1 MSGQGPLPSPSAP
14 PLLVLSSPCKGY
26 NLDVSRLAT
35 VYEVLIASTSDVQL
49 EREILAQTVADWN
62 SVHSKALG
70 IILQALRWE
79 FDAVPSVGED
89 PQSIITA
96 EIVDK
101 ADILMGVFWM
111 RLGTRTKKS
120 PSGTAEEIE
129 HFRATGKDVLLY
141 FSQARLPFDHDP
153 EQLRLLKSYKE
164 TLGKN
169 ALLWNFRDENQL
181 RTDAGKHLASIVN
194 KLSRRNAWT
203 IARPIEGASVP
214 ARVSVSGAVGGLPFN
229 NRAWLAVELESG
241 HIYPQC
247 RIRSQDVVYNESVR
261 IGIFESGK
269 SKGQKFLIKLVCA
282 GLESDYE
289 FYKYIKGES
298 LQKDWLYRYWPN
310 DTKVMDT
317 VSVVRG
323 D

>member
-1 MSGQGPLPSPSAP
+1 
-14 PLLVLSSPCKGY
+14 
-26 NLDVSRLAT
+26 
-35 VYEVLIASTSDVQL
+35 
-49 EREILAQTVADWN
+49 
-62 SVHSKALG
+62 
-70 IILQALRWE
+70 
-79 FDAVPSVGED
+79 VPNVGED
-89 PQSIITA
+89 PQSIITE

-129 HFRATGKDVLLY
+129 HFRAMGKDVLLY

-153 EQLRLLKSYKE
+153 EQLRLLKNYKE

-181 RTDAGKHLASIVN
+181 RTDAGKHLASVVN

-203 IARPIEGASVP
+203 IVRPTEGASVP
-214 ARVSVSGAVGGLPFN
+214 ATVLVSGAVGRLPFD
-229 NRAWLAVELESG
+229 NRAWLAVELASG
-241 HIYPQC
+241 RIYPQC
-247 RIRSQDVVYNESVR
+247 RISSQDVVYNESVR

-269 SKGQKFLIKLVCA
+269 SKGQEFLIKLVRA

-298 LQKDWLYRYWPN
+298 LQKDWLYGHWPN
-310 DTKVMDT
+310 DTQVMDT